1 MAPGIS
7 PGQLKK
13 LQTLWGIAWNAGT
26 ASATVAGVST
36 VAGDASRIVRIEWLR
51 GLTKRAI
58 QSSKELTRAEATKA
72 IQAVMKMVPEQFR
85 GPKRRMSGQRA
96 RELGTAGRRGAAQQ
110 STALPGKLE
119 LQAIEELKAQ
129 LGWDNTRFDAWLRSR
144 YSPVRGMVRTLADAN
159 RVRWA
164 LKAILKRTGG
174 AAA

>member
-13 LQTLWGIAWNAGT
+13 LQTLWGHYWRWKVELTPPYDTLAKREARIAWLA
-26 ASATVAGVST
+26 ATIGRSL
-36 VAGDASRIVRIEWLR
+36 DSSK
-51 GLTKRAI
+51 GLTK
-58 QSSKELTRAEATKA
+58 AEAALA
-72 IQAVMKMVPEQFR
+72 IRELMKLLPEHLR

-110 STALPGKLE
+110 SAALPGKLE
-119 LQAIEELKAQ
+119 LQAIEDLKAQ
-129 LGWDNTRFDAWLRSR
+129 LGWDNVRFDAWLRSR